1 MARYNKTWQVYFATV
16 MVVSLFIAIAFWFY
30 DNAKSRVYD
39 ETLRAYHQSLSHD
52 IQRLIE
58 SQRESSMAIALSLS
72 TNPKIEKI
80 LCQNCVFAE
89 KPKLNFDNFLED
101 LDLYAN
107 YKTLWIQVFDAK
119 GVSRYRSWTNQT
131 GDLLVE
137 VRKDVREMLRVP
149 KVANSLSVDRFSL
162 TLKSMVPIFD
172 KNQHFLGAV
181 ELISHTDPLIEKLQK
196 EKMVESVVLVDKRYR
211 KQLIETDEKRFI
223 DDYFVVNAQAKP
235 RYIALLKQLGEQ
247 SFVNKQTEKVLDGL
261 VLTQNSIYDDNGVR
275 IGLWFTFE
283 PLEQVSFANLEHINR
298 QFAVLLAVL
307 MLFASLLAM
316 LYVSKKR
323 SEIGRSYYR
332 HVLDSASE
340 IIFVSNHLRIIEANQ
355 QFFEFFSQ
363 FSSINAF
370 LEQYPCICDTFVEAK
385 GFLQKEMNGQF
396 WLDYVLN
403 TRDKQHKA
411 QIKKNGKLYYFEV
424 KVAQIDIYEKPLFSV
439 IMHDIT
445 SQELYKQQLEYL
457 SETDVLTGVSNRL
470 VFNRTLVKEI
480 QRAHRY
486 HSELSLLMFDIDFFK
501 NINDSYGHDV
511 GDQVLIT
518 LCEIISQLLRET
530 DVFCRVGGE
539 EFAIIMVETNLEQ
552 ATQTAE
558 RLRKAIED
566 MEKGV
571 LPTSLTVSFGV
582 AAMTRWDSD
591 KTIFRRADE
600 ALYQAKE
607 NGRNRVEVAQES

>member
-1 MARYNKTWQVYFATV
+1 
-16 MVVSLFIAIAFWFY
+16 
-30 DNAKSRVYD
+30 
-39 ETLRAYHQSLSHD
+39 
-52 IQRLIE
+52 
-58 SQRESSMAIALSLS
+58 
-72 TNPKIEKI
+72 
-80 LCQNCVFAE
+80 
-89 KPKLNFDNFLED
+89 
-101 LDLYAN
+101 
-107 YKTLWIQVFDAK
+107 
-119 GVSRYRSWTNQT
+119 
-131 GDLLVE
+131 
-137 VRKDVREMLRVP
+137 
-149 KVANSLSVDRFSL
+149 
-162 TLKSMVPIFD
+162 
-172 KNQHFLGAV
+172 
-181 ELISHTDPLIEKLQK
+181 
-196 EKMVESVVLVDKRYR
+196 
-211 KQLIETDEKRFI
+211 
-223 DDYFVVNAQAKP
+223 
-235 RYIALLKQLGEQ
+235 
-247 SFVNKQTEKVLDGL
+247 
-261 VLTQNSIYDDNGVR
+261 
-275 IGLWFTFE
+275 
-283 PLEQVSFANLEHINR
+283 
-298 QFAVLLAVL
+298 
-307 MLFASLLAM
+307 
-316 LYVSKKR
+316 
-323 SEIGRSYYR
+323 
-332 HVLDSASE
+332 
-340 IIFVSNHLRIIEANQ
+340 
-355 QFFEFFSQ
+355 
-363 FSSINAF
+363 
-370 LEQYPCICDTFVEAK
+370 
-385 GFLQKEMNGQF
+385 
-396 WLDYVLN
+396 
-403 TRDKQHKA
+403 
-411 QIKKNGKLYYFEV
+411 V